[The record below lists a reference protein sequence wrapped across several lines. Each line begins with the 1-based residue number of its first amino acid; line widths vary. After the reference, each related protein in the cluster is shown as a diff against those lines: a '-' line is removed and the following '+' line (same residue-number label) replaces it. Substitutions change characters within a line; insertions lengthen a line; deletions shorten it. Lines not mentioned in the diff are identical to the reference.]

1 MLRTMVSEFSE
12 AGFDVVTTLDKR
24 LVWLADWLDAD
35 VRVNRGGLS
44 AALKCGPDAALV
56 IAPERGRELEG
67 IVTKLMKVGVTVLG
81 SKANVI
87 RTCADKWLT
96 YNALEGTVPQ
106 PRTWKKGK
114 SAERVL
120 TKPVDGVGCEGIK
133 FITPPHESESA
144 LFQEFVEGEHASCC
158 LLMGEEG
165 GTVLSV
171 NKQEIAIRQNQFR
184 YVGSTIPLDHP
195 LKEKC
200 VEIALKAAEH
210 LNLRG
215 YCGID
220 FVIGGYPY
228 FIEANPRVTTTF
240 VALAQM
246 SRANLGKIL
255 VDMLIDGA
263 TLPKLQLKGYSLVR
277 IPKVRKNMSINVKKL
292 GKLREILGVI
302 SPPLTLNGKL
312 QKGSPLLVLA
322 GAGRTLENVRHK
334 LEGTLDEAAA
344 LIGVNRDAIA
354 WA

>member
-1 MLRTMVSEFSE
+1 MVSEFSE

-67 IVTKLMKVGVTVLG
+67 IVT
-81 SKANVI
+81 N
-87 RTCADKWLT
+87 
-96 YNALEGTVPQ
+96 
-106 PRTWKKGK
+106 
-114 SAERVL
+114 
-120 TKPVDGVGCEGIK
+120 VDGVGCEGIK

-171 NKQEIAIRQNQFR
+171 NKQEIAIRQSQFR
-184 YVGSTIPLDHP
+184 YVGSTIPLNHP

-263 TLPKLQLKGYSLVR
+263 TLPKLRLKGYSRVR
-277 IPKVRKNMSINVKKL
+277 IPKARKNMRINVKKL
-292 GKLREILGVI
+292 GKLREIPGVI